1 MAAIYKSDEYMGDL
15 KQTEIWEESIFN
27 GDYVRHVKPASA
39 KIYWY
44 KGTWSGQ
51 SMRYTINSRC
61 IHDVWYNVIIT
72 YEYYTFI

>member
-15 KQTEIWEESIFN
+15 KRTEIWEDSIFN

-61 IHDVWYNVIIT
+61 IQLITTFYNLIT
-72 YEYYTFI
+72 SFMFL